1 MVVRAYA
8 VCIGVTPEC
17 RWMESEMVGDGR
29 GHADEVDEA
38 YHDITPLLCH
48 YISEQCSASLT
59 SGAARCSQSGSSG
72 GVWGIG
78 VLEVEFLYN
87 GWGVDLHVGEP
98 HVIGVRPPDELNEVP

>member
-8 VCIGVTPEC
+8 VCIGVTLEC
-17 RWMESEMVGDGR
+17 RQMELEMIGDGR

-48 YISEQCSASLT
+48 YILEQCSASLT
-59 SGAARCSQSGSSG
+59 SGAARCSWSGRSR
-72 GVWGIG
+72 GVWGIR

-87 GWGVDLHVGEP
+87 SWGMDLRVGEP